1 MLGIVAGSLK
11 CEVEKAFEEESMQLV
26 NNLQAVVKNEFS
38 PSVRWA
44 IFDLQAGVGWQFEL
58 VLPAFALG
66 TGAVPTDGA
75 ARFHFHKTL
84 IGPRVLV
91 LGEVT
96 PPATFLPHSLL
107 VGWELEKPI
116 LE

>member
-1 MLGIVAGSLK
+1 MSFPRVFGGRSSIFKLVLAG
-11 CEVEKAFEEESMQLV
+11 
-26 NNLQAVVKNEFS
+26 NL
-38 PSVRWA
+38 
-44 IFDLQAGVGWQFEL
+44 EL